1 MATLKMRLRIQ
12 IPISILSM
20 MKLFTPKSWI
30 TIAKSSFL
38 DVSQGSEYASADIIQ
53 FSSVLKQ
60 KVKSISSFQIYIIHA
75 LCNLVLFAQFEKT
88 WKTTMEE
95 CLFLKVTLIYG
106 CFSRFLNC
114 PIGTKSCKA
123 SHILRCEITPY
134 FHMFC
139 FQNINCH
146 IMRSIE
152 NLNEP

>member
-75 LCNLVLFAQFEKT
+75 LFNLVLFAQFKKT
-88 WKTTMEE
+88 
-95 CLFLKVTLIYG
+95 
-106 CFSRFLNC
+106 
-114 PIGTKSCKA
+114 
-123 SHILRCEITPY
+123 
-134 FHMFC
+134 
-139 FQNINCH
+139 
-146 IMRSIE
+146 
-152 NLNEP
+152 

>member
-30 TIAKSSFL
+30 TIAKSSSL

-75 LCNLVLFAQFEKT
+75 LFNLVLFAQFKKT
-88 WKTTMEE
+88 
-95 CLFLKVTLIYG
+95 
-106 CFSRFLNC
+106 
-114 PIGTKSCKA
+114 
-123 SHILRCEITPY
+123 
-134 FHMFC
+134 
-139 FQNINCH
+139 
-146 IMRSIE
+146 
-152 NLNEP
+152 